1 MNVEQLTVTLQAV
14 GSVQRL
20 HILAS
25 LADGPL
31 HMSELARTVQ
41 MSRALLYMHVA
52 KLEAAGFISTRLEL
66 SASGTAMNFV
76 ALQPFSLTV
85 DIATVLAAIK
95 EPRTDSGSDTTEE
108 KEERHGR

>member
-1 MNVEQLTVTLQAV
+1 MNIEQLTATLQAV

-52 KLEAAGFISTRLEL
+52 KLEAAGFITTQLEL
-66 SASGTAMNFV
+66 SASGTALKFV
-76 ALQPFSLTV
+76 LLQPFSLTI
-85 DIATVLAAIK
+85 DIATILAAFE
-95 EPRTDSGSDTTEE
+95 EPRADSASDTTEK
-108 KEERHGR
+108 KE

>member
-1 MNVEQLTVTLQAV
+1 MVDLSIEQLAATLQAV

-25 LADGPL
+25 LADEPL

-52 KLEAAGFISTRLEL
+52 KLEAAGFITTRLEL
-66 SASGTAMNFV
+66 SASGTALKFV
-76 ALQPFSLTV
+76 LLQPFSLTI
-85 DIATVLAAIK
+85 DIATILAAVE
-95 EPRTDSGSDTTEE
+95 EPRADSASDTFET
-108 KEERHGR
+108 KE